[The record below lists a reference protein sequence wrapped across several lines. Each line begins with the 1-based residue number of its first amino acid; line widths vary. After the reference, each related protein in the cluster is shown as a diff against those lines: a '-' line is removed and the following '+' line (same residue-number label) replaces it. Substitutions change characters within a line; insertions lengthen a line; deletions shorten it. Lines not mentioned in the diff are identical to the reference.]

1 MILMALV
8 NAVETILQDLY
19 FLTRKGPILA
29 RIQVLQNT
37 LAKPLLLG
45 SRKKLYCYRK
55 IPKGMAFSLMVL
67 TISMVCL

>member
-19 FLTRKGPILA
+19 FLTRKGPLA